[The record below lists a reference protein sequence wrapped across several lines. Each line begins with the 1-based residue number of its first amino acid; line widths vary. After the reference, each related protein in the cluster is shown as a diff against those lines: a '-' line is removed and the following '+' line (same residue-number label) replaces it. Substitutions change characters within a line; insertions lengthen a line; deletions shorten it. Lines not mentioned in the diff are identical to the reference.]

1 MSVFSPAATH
11 GPQRKHGEVAVAHP
25 LPGSQAR
32 SAEADLCPE
41 AARRWVLT
49 RVLESLPGTC
59 LLPGE
64 PPRRAHRPT
73 ANLPEQARGSAPAG
87 GVRDTRAV
95 WPRVPLAADAGPT
108 TPSRP
113 ASKHIPTGWAEWHA
127 PKCGA
132 GPRDHPGAPTP
143 TPAWRHPCL
152 PRSSSRTPAPGRPP
166 LTSPRA
172 GTRRAPSGSH
182 AHPRGGSPRPGPWLA
197 PCRLQKRRGVPFSLS
212 YLSMKRDL
220 LVRAD

>member
-1 MSVFSPAATH
+1 MSRS
-11 GPQRKHGEVAVAHP
+11 
-25 LPGSQAR
+25 R
-32 SAEADLCPE
+32 SALGFDAGVGIASWHVP
-41 AARRWVLT
+41 AARRAAAASPLAD
-49 RVLESLPGTC
+49 RELA
-59 LLPGE
+59 
-64 PPRRAHRPT
+64 RA
-73 ANLPEQARGSAPAG
+73 G
-87 GVRDTRAV
+87 
-95 WPRVPLAADAGPT
+95 PRVSPGRGRPGHTCCAASCPVGRRRRTHHALTSCQQAHPYRT
-108 TPSRP
+108 SR
-113 ASKHIPTGWAEWHA
+113 AEWHA

-152 PRSSSRTPAPGRPP
+152 PRSSGRTPAPGRPL